1 MARVR
6 KIERL
11 SKKDQESLL
20 FDLVHALVQTKNVSD
35 AVLLLQDLL
44 TKSEITT
51 LSKRLGIAK
60 LLIKGASYEEIEKNL
75 KVSHS
80 TIAKIAA
87 WLTDRGEG
95 FRRIINKIPHETKLK
110 SFDDVSDWDRI
121 KRKHGLYFWP
131 ELLLEEIVK
140 SASKK
145 QKKRISSILDRVEE
159 KSELHKEMK
168 RLLKYPTT

>member
-1 MARVR
+1 MARIR

-11 SKKDQESLL
+11 TKAEQESLL
-20 FDLVHALVQTKNVSD
+20 FDLVHAIVQAKSVNE
-35 AVLLLQDLL
+35 AVLFLQDLL

-60 LLIKGASYEEIEKNL
+60 FLIAGESYERIETKL

-95 FRRIINKIPHETKLK
+95 FRNILSKLPNEPESK
-110 SFDDVSDWDRI
+110 LPEDISDWDRI

-131 ELLLEEIVK
+131 ELLLQEIVK
-140 SASKK
+140 NANKK
-145 QKKRISSILDRVEE
+145 QKERISSILDRVEE
-159 KSELHKEMK
+159 KSELHKEIK
-168 RLLKYPTT
+168 KLLKYPTT